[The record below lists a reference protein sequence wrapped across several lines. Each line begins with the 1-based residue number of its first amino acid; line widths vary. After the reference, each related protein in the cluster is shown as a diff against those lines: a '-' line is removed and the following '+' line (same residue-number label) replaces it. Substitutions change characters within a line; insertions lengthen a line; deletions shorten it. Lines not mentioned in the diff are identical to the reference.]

1 MATYVMFGKYSLD
14 AVKAISAKR
23 SSQALAVVKK
33 YGGELKAG
41 YSLLG
46 KVDVVMVVELPD
58 NERAMQTSAALTKLL
73 GISFTTSPA
82 VSFEQFDKLM
92 GK

>member
-1 MATYVMFGKYSLD
+1 MVTYVMLGKYSVE

-23 SSQALAVVKK
+23 SKQADALVKK

-41 YSLLG
+41 YALLG
-46 KVDVVMVVELPD
+46 GVDVVVVVELPD
-58 NERAMQTSAALTKLL
+58 NERAMQLSAAMTKLL
-73 GISFTTSPA
+73 GISFKTSPA

-92 GK
+92 G